1 MRLLQEKYINIK
13 FAFFSLFISLII
25 YLLTI
30 FFNIN
35 LFRPLSNIFINI
47 EKHKRDQF
55 FIVIIIILIGV
66 IIDFRRYKKKK
77 MELIVIQKHRLD
89 TLKSTMHTV
98 NDIVNNFLQTIVFCR
113 GEIKEDKL
121 LDPETLKMLDTAI
134 NQTTGRLKKLEELEV
149 VKEIE
154 LTKKFKTINYD

>member
-13 FAFFSLFISLII
+13 FAFFSLFISFII